1 MRYMIRSSFT
11 FLFIALILI
20 SVGCT
25 KMADKP
31 SADSKTNT
39 DTASAIRISAG
50 GIDASEPA
58 IAADA
63 VGNVFVVYVEHSG
76 KAADVFVQK
85 LDAAG
90 KPAGEKVRVNPAA
103 GEAKAWKG
111 DPPTIAIAKDNT
123 IYIGWTRKLADEK
136 AKGNDLVLS
145 ASRDGGRT
153 FGDPAKVNDD
163 TKPASHGMHSLAVT
177 EYGWIYVAWLDERNI
192 AVQTHDMEKM
202 GAAMAHHEDTE
213 PNSEVFYSYSTDG
226 GKTFRKNAKIAS
238 DVCPCCKTT
247 LLIADKGTIYAAWRQ
262 VLKGDHRHIAVARS
276 TAMSTGGDT
285 VFSEGVIVSDDNW
298 QINACPVSGA
308 ALSAN
313 GNTLDVVWY
322 TAGAAGQAG
331 MYFARSADG
340 GKTFGPRLLVS
351 NEATSGTPVLLEQ
364 GSKAVAV
371 FADVSGGLLT
381 AKWEGDPATKI
392 SQSKIP
398 DANLPASVISNGKVI
413 TAFVRNSDGKNAVW
427 ITISD

>member
-1 MRYMIRSSFT
+1 MIRSGFT
-11 FLFIALILI
+11 YLFIALILI
-20 SVGCT
+20 SVGCAKT
-25 KMADKP
+25 ADKP
-31 SADSKTNT
+31 SADSKTNP
-39 DTASAIRISAG
+39 DTGSAIRISAD
-50 GIDASEPA
+50 GIDAAEPA

-63 VGNVFVVYVEHSG
+63 QGNVFVVFVEHSG

-85 LDAAG
+85 LDANG
-90 KPAGEKVRVNPAA
+90 KVADEKVRVNPAA

-111 DPPTIAIAKDNT
+111 DPPTIAVAKDNT

-136 AKGNDLVLS
+136 AKGNDLMLS

-153 FGDPAKVNDD
+153 FGEPAKVNDD
-163 TKPASHGMHSLAVT
+163 TKPASHGMHSLAVDSM
-177 EYGWIYVAWLDERNI
+177 GVYVAWLDERNI
-192 AVQTHDMEKM
+192 VTQTHDMEKM

-213 PNSEVFYSYSTDG
+213 PNSEVFYSYSNDG
-226 GKTFRKNAKIAS
+226 GKTFFGNKKIAS

-247 LLIADKGTIYAAWRQ
+247 LLIADNGTVYAAWRQ

-276 TAMSTGGDT
+276 TVMSTGGDL
-285 VFSEGVIVSDDNW
+285 VFNDAVIVSDDNW

-308 ALSAN
+308 ALTAN
-313 GNTLDVVWY
+313 GETLDVMWY

-351 NEATSGTPVLLEQ
+351 NEATSGTPVLVQQ
-364 GSKAVAV
+364 GAKAVAV

-381 AKWEGDPATKI
+381 AKWEGDPASKTSQTKTA
-392 SQSKIP
+392 
-398 DANLPASVISNGKVI
+398 DANLPASVSLKGKI
-413 TAFVRNSDGKNAVW
+413 FTAFVRNSGGKNSIWV
-427 ITISD
+427 TIAE